1 VSRSNLSIK
10 ALSKPSSAP
19 HAADAVMGQTGPS
32 YLWLDHPSN
41 KFRDAVFCIY
51 FLTQQGMSHRL
62 ERNETAQEQ
71 EMAMRKR
78 IWTGLVVIALACAAY
93 AGPES
98 TEWTVALDGPA
109 FSPSLYPNETAP
121 SGVIVV
127 SGKTIQSLRGDGTV
141 AWRTEMPAPT
151 ATPATV
157 ADLDEDGSA
166 EVIAALA
173 DGTVL
178 CLDASG
184 AMRWTYAFD
193 TPSGGFKVIVATDL
207 TPNRGL
213 ELLAGFD
220 DGWLNCL
227 AADGRLL
234 WRFFGDRSRVG
245 GIAVGCTDGDN
256 VPEIFYGTDNGHV
269 YCLDNFGH
277 VQWRHTEHA
286 PYGRS
291 GPNLAITQPGGLP
304 AVFITR
310 SNVGIATCLMALDAP
325 NGAFRWRTRDA
336 MQGYFSNAFVDLDG
350 DGSLE
355 ILHADKGN
363 YLYCENAD
371 GSRRWQTEL
380 GGHGIFWAP
389 AVADI
394 DGDGLFEAVVGVR
407 GTDPKTGACVYVVG
421 TDGHVKSSLKLGGG
435 SNAAPAIGD
444 IDGDGELEAIVAVE
458 NPYQVQALT
467 WHGKGRVAWPSLR
480 GNSRMTANV
489 NVPQGGALEP
499 GVGSAP
505 HALLGL
511 RPIGRMVIETG
522 DAVWGDNAWTIS
534 WNEPAPEGAFLETA
548 VYYAGH
554 ADESRVMD
562 IKPGATQAVAH
573 VRLYR
578 PEPAQVVLHLHT
590 TDSAEPALSALREIT
605 PNPPAFCR
613 IESVQQAC
621 EQAIAAGA
629 AAGAGTEGLEA
640 GLALLRANMEAV
652 QSLDISRT
660 ATASL
665 VQRATALRSKAGAL
679 ESQAR
684 MLEGFWRKS
693 GSGAF
698 VWWKDN
704 NPWDTFDPDET
715 PTDPD
720 MAAPVVIQAFQDEYE
735 DIAITLRN
743 ITANPL
749 DVRCTF
755 TDPATKGMRHVEPEL
770 SKKVTLRHAVPVA
783 TALQDRVF
791 DALPKLD
798 SSRTILL
805 PPGGARQL
813 WIVVDTHGLDP
824 GAHELTL
831 YLGSLDKPATLRT
844 VLLRIEVWPIRLPGD
859 VFAKMNWC
867 SFNEP
872 ETSRD
877 AARDLIEHGVSAAYG
892 PPLPAIPV
900 DAEGRRAGDVDW
912 TTFDRAMARIPKY
925 FTLFWGGPPAC
936 KWPEGATPK
945 EGSDTH
951 FNGFKTGVEELAKHL
966 ESLGFPYR
974 QWAFYPIDEPWNTG
988 FTLVPI
994 LKRFCEMVKRADPNV
1009 QMYADPAGLVRVE
1022 YLEEFK
1028 DLVDIWQPEMNLLK
1042 RDPKLVEWFQKNA
1055 KRFWTYEAPGP
1066 AKDLP
1071 PLGHYRAFAWMAW
1084 KFGCEGVGYWV
1095 YRGEDNWWTFTNP
1108 DYSAV
1113 YETNRQIT
1121 PSRRW
1126 EADRDGV
1133 EDYRAL
1139 YVLREAIAKA
1149 RAAGHNAKAQKA
1161 QALMDEA
1168 VEQLVGWQMANI
1180 DEITRWTKDYSLDFD
1195 AIMDYRSRIAA
1206 AIMDL
1211 EK

>member
-1 VSRSNLSIK
+1 MHKWVWI
-10 ALSKPSSAP
+10 
-19 HAADAVMGQTGPS
+19 
-32 YLWLDHPSN
+32 
-41 KFRDAVFCIY
+41 
-51 FLTQQGMSHRL
+51 
-62 ERNETAQEQ
+62 
-71 EMAMRKR
+71 
-78 IWTGLVVIALACAAY
+78 GLVSLAMTRMAH
-93 AGPES
+93 AGSES
-98 TEWTVALDGPA
+98 IEWTVALDGPA
-109 FSPSLYPNETAP
+109 FSPTLYPNETAP
-121 SGVIVV
+121 SGVVV
-127 SGKTIQSLRGDGTV
+127 SSGKTVQLIRGDGTV
-141 AWRTEMPAPT
+141 AWRADMPDPA

-157 ADLDEDGSA
+157 ADLDEDGSFEA
-166 EVIAALA
+166 IAALA
-173 DGTVL
+173 DGTVI
-178 CLDASG
+178 CLDATG
-184 AMRWTYAFD
+184 TTRWAHAFD
-193 TPSGGFKVIVATDL
+193 TPAGGFKVIVASDL
-207 TPNRGL
+207 TPSRGL
-213 ELLAGFD
+213 EILAGFD

-227 AADGRLL
+227 SADGRLL

-245 GIAVGCTDGDN
+245 GIAIGCTDGDN
-256 VPEIFYGTDNGHV
+256 VPEILHGTDNGHV

-277 VQWRHTEHA
+277 VQWRYTEQA

-291 GPNLAITQPGGLP
+291 GPNLAITQPGGAP
-304 AVFITR
+304 GVFITR
-310 SNVGIATCLMALDAP
+310 SNVGNATCLMALDAP
-325 NGAFRWRTRDA
+325 DGAFLWRTSDA
-336 MQGYFSNAFVDLDG
+336 MQGYFSNAFADFDG

-363 YLYCENAD
+363 NLYCENAD
-371 GSRRWQTEL
+371 GTRRWQAEL

-394 DGDGLFEAVVGVR
+394 DGDGALEVIVGVR
-407 GTDPKTGACVYVVG
+407 GTDPKTGACAYVVG
-421 TDGHVKSSLKLGGG
+421 ADGTVKSSLKLGGG
-435 SNAAPAIGD
+435 SNAAPAVGD
-444 IDGDGELEAIVAVE
+444 IDGDGELEAIFAVE
-458 NPYQVQALT
+458 NPNQLLAMT
-467 WHGKGRVAWPSLR
+467 WRGKGRVAWPSLR
-480 GNSRMTANV
+480 GNSRMTANA
-489 NVPQGGALEP
+489 NVPQGGASEP

-505 HALLGL
+505 HALASL
-511 RPIGRMVIETG
+511 RPIGNMTVDMGEG
-522 DAVWGDNAWTIS
+522 VWGDNTWTIS
-534 WNEPAPEGAFLETA
+534 WKDPAQEGAFLETA

-554 ADESRVMD
+554 ADESRIIDV
-562 IKPGATQAVAH
+562 KSGATQAVVR

-590 TDSAEPALSALREIT
+590 TDSAEPALSALREIA

-613 IESVQQAC
+613 IETVQQVCDRAL
-621 EQAIAAGA
+621 AAGA
-629 AAGAGTEGLEA
+629 NSNADTEGIET
-640 GLALLRANMEAV
+640 GLALLRAAV
-652 QSLDISRT
+652 KTIESLDPGRT
-660 ATASL
+660 PAASL
-665 VQRATALRSKAGAL
+665 IQRATALRNRADAL

-684 MLEGFWRKS
+684 MLEGFWRQNGS
-693 GSGAF
+693 GSF
-698 VWWKDN
+698 VWWKDE
-704 NPWDTFDPDET
+704 NPWDAFDPLET
-715 PTDPD
+715 PAVLD
-720 MAAPVVIQAFQDEYE
+720 MTMPVVVQAFQDERE
-735 DIAITLRN
+735 DVALTLRN
-743 ITANPL
+743 ISAAPL

-770 SKKVTLRHAVPVA
+770 SKKVVLRHAVPVA

-798 SSRTILL
+798 SSRTIQL
-805 PPGGARQL
+805 PPGESRQL
-813 WIVVDTHGLDP
+813 WIVVDTHDLEP
-824 GAHELTL
+824 GTHELTL
-831 YLGSLDKPATLRT
+831 YLGSLDKPTTLRA
-844 VLLRIEVWPIRLPGD
+844 VPLRIEVWPIRLPGD

-867 SFNEP
+867 GFNEP
-872 ETSRD
+872 ETSND

-892 PPLPAIPV
+892 PPLPSIPV

-912 TTFDRAMARIPKY
+912 TAFDRAMARIPRH

-936 KWPEGATPK
+936 KWPEGAVPK
-945 EGSDTH
+945 EDSDVH
-951 FNGFKTGVEELAKHL
+951 FNGFKTSVEELARHL
-966 ESLGFPYR
+966 ESLGFTYR

-1022 YLEEFK
+1022 YLDEFK
-1028 DLVDIWQPEMNLLK
+1028 NLVDIWQPEMNLLK

-1084 KFGCEGVGYWV
+1084 KFGCEGAGYWV

-1108 DYSAV
+1108 DYSVV

-1139 YVLREAIAKA
+1139 HVLREAIAKA
-1149 RAAGHNAKAQKA
+1149 RAIGHAAEAQKA

-1168 VEQLVGWQMANI
+1168 VEQLIGWQMANI

-1195 AIMDYRSRIAA
+1195 LLMDYRARIAA

-1211 EK
+1211 EQQQGHVP